1 MPTLRAG
8 LPGAPGC
15 HEITGQP
22 FWQVLTPVGSRPLAV
37 PGGSKP
43 VSSVHSP
50 GEGGQEEGLLAGPA
64 GGLLSASPGRAG
76 RVRSTMRLRARVRHD
91 RSAGVRVADVPL
103 AAEDLELPAPAWL
116 ALTAGWNF
124 AESLGLPLVGYVAGE
139 RLGGQGLGM
148 AAATAVGWLSA
159 AVPEGLAGS
168 IPSLLVISGLV
179 LTLQTVLV
187 LATGSVLLFLLQFPV
202 ANLALCALFART
214 APTGRPL
221 VGRLAAEVVALRQP
235 SAAHPGIDRFFR
247 GVTWFWAGIFAA
259 SAIGLVILLAVEPA
273 PVFLL
278 LTTVVTVAGT
288 SAGTVAS
295 VWWFIRILRR
305 CGLRVRFGH
314 A

>member
-1 MPTLRAG
+1 M
-8 LPGAPGC
+8 
-15 HEITGQP
+15 
-22 FWQVLTPVGSRPLAV
+22 
-37 PGGSKP
+37 K
-43 VSSVHSP
+43 
-50 GEGGQEEGLLAGPA
+50 
-64 GGLLSASPGRAG
+64 
-76 RVRSTMRLRARVRHD
+76 LRARAPRDPSVAVPVAED
-91 RSAGVRVADVPL
+91 VLLPSAADAPIP
-103 AAEDLELPAPAWL
+103 AFDLELPAPAWL

-124 AESLGLPLVGYVAGE
+124 AESLGLPVVAYVAGE

-148 AAATAVGWLSA
+148 AAATAMVWLT
-159 AVPEGLAGS
+159 AVARKVLSGSVPGL
-168 IPSLLVISGLV
+168 LMISGLV
-179 LTLQTVLV
+179 LTLQTILV

-202 ANLALCALFART
+202 ANLALCILFART

-247 GVTWFWAGIFAA
+247 GVTWLWAGIFAA
-259 SAIGLVILLAVEPA
+259 SAIGLVILLAVEPV

-288 SAGTVAS
+288 AAGILLS
-295 VWWFIRILRR
+295 VLWFIRMLRR